1 MTTQESSSSKR
12 PYVRPRI
19 GRSTL
24 RSLWYLAAVAGVLA
38 MALLLPRSPLP
49 LEGLDGTWSI
59 ELRGTP
65 TGLPDGPA
73 RLLIQ
78 QGHYTLVYAA
88 AGQPLEYGEILE
100 EGQRVLLRP
109 LRRLPGDEATLPTRV
124 FVVVDGGGGL
134 RLRAEGGGDLTGRPA
149 LDGR

>member
-1 MTTQESSSSKR
+1 MTTQEIPTGKR

-49 LEGLDGTWSI
+49 LEGLDGTWSV
-59 ELRGTP
+59 ELRGRP

-73 RLLIQ
+73 RLVIHDA
-78 QGHYTLVYAA
+78 HYTLVYPG
-88 AGQPLEYGEILE
+88 AGQPLEFGEIFE
-100 EGQRVLLRP
+100 EGRRVLLRP
-109 LRRLPGDEATLPTRV
+109 LRRLPGDEAALPTRV
-124 FVVVDGGGGL
+124 FVVSDGGGGL
-134 RLRAEGGGDLTGRPA
+134 RLQAEDGGDLVGRLAPA
-149 LDGR
+149 GR

>member
-1 MTTQESSSSKR
+1 VTLQESSSTKR

-65 TGLPDGPA
+65 TGLPDGSA
-73 RLLIQ
+73 QLLIQ
-78 QGHYTLVYAA
+78 QGHYTLVYAGS
-88 AGQPLEYGEILE
+88 GQPIEFGEILE
-100 EGQRVLLRP
+100 ESQRVLLRP
-109 LRRLPGDEATLPTRV
+109 LRRLPGDESTLPTRV
-124 FVVVDGGGGL
+124 FVVVDGAGSL
-134 RLRAEGGGDLTGRPA
+134 HLRAEGGGDLIGRPGV
-149 LDGR
+149 DTR